1 MIRFAGGLVVAAALM
16 LAAVDAPAAAD
27 GGAPRS
33 PESSA
38 VGCVPATPP
47 RVARGGVL
55 GVVEPV
61 ARGALQWT
69 GGNQAAE
76 AAEIEATP
84 PPPAMSRPAMLAV
97 VGSALVS
104 LGVLL
109 RRRLHGRRQ
118 SDEESQ

>member
-1 MIRFAGGLVVAAALM
+1 MIRFAGGLAVAAALM
-16 LAAVDAPAAAD
+16 LAAVDGPAAD

-47 RVARGGVL
+47 RLVRGGVL

-84 PPPAMSRPAMLAV
+84 PPPAMSRPAVLAV

-109 RRRLHGRRQ
+109 LRRLHGRRQ

>member
-1 MIRFAGGLVVAAALM
+1 MIRFAGGLAVAAALM

-47 RVARGGVL
+47 RLVRGGVL

-76 AAEIEATP
+76 AAEIEAT